1 MMKTREAIE
10 KLEWKTIRIRFTPYN
25 LQDDFDSTHFVLDGN
40 FRTLSSVL
48 VSAVLL
54 YHTWNTFFKL
64 QLLHSEKFN
73 LKIKCRWS
81 EAP

>member
-1 MMKTREAIE
+1 MWWEAIE

-25 LQDDFDSTHFVLDGN
+25 LQDDFDPTHFVLGGN

-54 YHTWNTFFKL
+54 YHTFLKL

-73 LKIKCRWS
+73 LKIKCR
-81 EAP
+81 